1 MFQIIYRGPAC
12 AGATYLLIL
21 LLCAAC
27 KKADETSTTR
37 APSPVQQKAVEQS
50 GGVEPA
56 VLACNLITSEE
67 VSAIQKATITEAKS
81 SAGPNGNL
89 VMSQCYYSAKEPNM
103 SVSVAVIQPDSRKT
117 DSNARKY
124 WDQIFGSLSER
135 TDVDQADR
143 DKGEKRGTEARE
155 EEERKVPPKKIDGVG
170 EQASWSG
177 TRFGGALYV
186 LQKDVILRISV
197 GGPDGEE
204 TKIAKSKAIAEKA
217 LKNL

>member
-1 MFQIIYRGPAC
+1 
-12 AGATYLLIL
+12 L
-21 LLCAAC
+21 LLLLFCGAC
-27 KKADETSTTR
+27 KRAAETSSVP
-37 APSPVQQKAVEQS
+37 APSPVQQKAVEQN
-50 GGVEPA
+50 GRVEPA
-56 VLACNLITSEE
+56 IAACNLITSEE
-67 VSAIQKATITEAKS
+67 VGAIQKATIIEAKS

-103 SVSVAVIQPDSRKT
+103 SVSLAVIQPDPRKT

-135 TDVDQADR
+135 TDIDLADR
-143 DKGEKRGTEARE
+143 DKGQKQRGTEARE

-186 LQKDVILRISV
+186 LQKDIILRISI

-217 LKNL
+217 LKKL